1 MEIQHIET
9 AYFSPT
15 GNVRR
20 AMEWLTQAVA
30 TRLGRKPTYWDC
42 TLPAA
47 RHMVH
52 TYQPGDLL
60 LVGTP
65 VYAGRIPNKLLPF
78 WQSSFGGNGAAV
90 VLVCLY
96 GNRSFG
102 DALTELRDTFQAAHF
117 APLAAAALP
126 SEHAFVPELATGRPN
141 DTDRAELV
149 AFAEQLVAKLTTWE
163 PLSDCPSST
172 SPASSISSTSPAPAA
187 TSTPPTSPAP
197 SATSTSPAS
206 PSATLLEVP
215 GNSPAGAYYTP
226 LRQDGQPA
234 VFLKAK
240 PQTDAARCTRCGLCA
255 SVCPMG
261 SIDPQD
267 VTQVPGLCI
276 KCQAC
281 VTHCPQGA
289 KFFDQADFLSHRA
302 MLREHY
308 TAHRDNAF
316 FL

>member
-1 MEIQHIET
+1 MKISSIQHIEA

-20 AMEWLTQAVA
+20 AMEWLTQAIG
-30 TRLGRKPTYWDC
+30 TRLGVEASYWDC

-47 RHMVH
+47 RQEIH
-52 TYQPGDLL
+52 TYRPCDLL

-65 VYAGRIPNKLLPF
+65 VYAGRIPNKLLSF
-78 WQSSFGGNGAAV
+78 LQSGFVGDQTAV
-90 VLVCLY
+90 VLVCAY

-102 DALTELRDTFQAAHF
+102 DTLTELRDTFQAAHF
-117 APLAAAALP
+117 IPLAAAALV

-141 DTDRAELV
+141 DTDQAELV
-149 AFAEQLVAKLTTWE
+149 AFADSLVAKLAAWDTTWPTE
-163 PLSDCPSST
+163 PVSL
-172 SPASSISSTSPAPAA
+172 A
-187 TSTPPTSPAP
+187 
-197 SATSTSPAS
+197 
-206 PSATLLEVP
+206 VP
-215 GNSPAGAYYTP
+215 GNSPVGAYYTP

-240 PQTDAARCTRCGLCA
+240 PKTNTASCTRCGVCA
-255 SVCPMG
+255 TVCPMG

-267 VTQVPGLCI
+267 ITNVSGLCI

-281 VTHCPQGA
+281 VTHCPHSA
-289 KFFDQADFLSHRA
+289 KYFDNADFLSHCA
-302 MLREHY
+302 MLRENY
-308 TAHRDNAF
+308 TAHKDNAF

>member
-1 MEIQHIET
+1 MKIHRLET

-30 TRLGRKPTYWDC
+30 TRLGREATYWDC

-47 RHMVH
+47 RHEVH
-52 TYQPGDLL
+52 TYQPQDLL
-60 LVGTP
+60 LVGVP

-78 WQSSFGGNGAAV
+78 LQSGFVGNGTAV

-102 DALTELRDTFQAAHF
+102 DTLTELRDTFQASHF
-117 APLAAAALP
+117 VPLGAAALP
-126 SEHAFVPELATGRPN
+126 SEHAFVQELATGRPN
-141 DTDRAELV
+141 DTDQAELI
-149 AFAEQLVAKLTTWE
+149 AFADRLVAKLATWE
-163 PLSDCPSST
+163 TALPPE
-172 SPASSISSTSPAPAA
+172 AA
-187 TSTPPTSPAP
+187 A
-197 SATSTSPAS
+197 
-206 PSATLLEVP
+206 LNVP
-215 GNSPAGAYYTP
+215 GNSPVGAYYTP

-240 PQTDAARCTRCGLCA
+240 PQTDAALCTRCGVCA
-255 SVCPMG
+255 RVCPMG

-267 VTQVPGLCI
+267 VTNVPGVCI

-281 VTHCPQGA
+281 VTHCPHGA
-289 KFFDQADFLSHRA
+289 KSFDNADFLSHRA
-302 MLREHY
+302 MLRENY
-308 TAHRDNAF
+308 TAHKDNAF